1 MIYHRFF
8 VLMLTFILCAPL
20 VGQQTL
26 PTSTPQAQRDPQAL
40 SVVTQALNAAGGQAA
55 LGGIQDVAG
64 SGTITYYWAG
74 DQVQGNVTVKGR
86 GVAQFRLDATLPTG
100 IRSIKAN
107 NGAGSVSEPDG
118 TTTPIP
124 FYQAVNMG
132 SSFAF
137 PVGKLLAA
145 LQDPSTN
152 ITYGGLLTRGGSQ
165 VYDIR
170 IAGLQAPAPIASASP
185 TRLPMEEFFIDST
198 AFHIVSI
205 LSRAYAKDGSLRTR
219 PAEIQFSDYRTVK
232 GILVPFSVTN
242 LIDGQCT
249 FTIQLAQ
256 VTLNNNLSDSDFQQ

>member
-1 MIYHRFF
+1 MIYQRSF
-8 VLMLTFILCAPL
+8 VLILTFILCAPL
-20 VGQQTL
+20 AGQQTP
-26 PTSTPQAQRDPQAL
+26 PTSTQQAQRDPQAL
-40 SVVTQALNAAGGQAA
+40 TVVTQAINAAGGQAA

-74 DQVQGNVTVKGR
+74 DQVQGNVTLKGR
-86 GVAQFRLDATLPTG
+86 GVAQFRLDATLPAG

-107 NGAGSVSEPDG
+107 NGTGSTSEPDG

-145 LQDPSTN
+145 LQDPTTN

-170 IAGLQAPAPIASASP
+170 IAGLQAPAPMASASP

-198 AFHIVSI
+198 TFHIVSV
-205 LSRAYAKDGSLRTR
+205 LSRAYPRDGSLRTR
-219 PAEIQFSDYRTVK
+219 PAELQFSDYRTVN